1 MKKYEMI
8 AALDSKIMQLEVAI
22 KKGKDDEK
30 SVGRL
35 KRQVR
40 PLYVIKT
47 LVEIIDNEEIIMGAC
62 QKDFNQLI
70 ECSKGHT
77 KYEFEEGMT
86 VNELLA
92 TYSNLSFAKMN
103 EKLEKAGL
111 KLDLAKGVVVKA

>member
-8 AALDSKIMQLEVAI
+8 AVLDSKIMQLEVAI
-22 KKGKDDEK
+22 ENGKGEEK

-40 PLYVIKT
+40 PLYVIKA
-47 LVEIIDNEEIIMGAC
+47 LVEMLDTEDVNLGAV
-62 QKDFNQLI
+62 QKYFNQLI

-92 TYSNLSFAKMN
+92 TYSNLSFVKMN

-111 KLDLAKGVVVKA
+111 KLDLAKGVIVKA